1 VTISL
6 ITSVHN
12 PRVKAAVKLRSGRD
26 RARQEQILIDGIREI
41 QRAQIA
47 GVRLHEVF
55 ACFSDDDAA
64 GASWLDSLTAAGI
77 DVCRLSPSVFARL
90 AYGQREQGV
99 VAVAEPPRRT
109 LDELGSAG
117 DALMIVLER
126 VEKPGNVGAVVRT
139 ADATGASA
147 VIVADGATDLYNPN
161 AIRASL
167 GTIFAVPVCA
177 AGSRETLAWLRQ
189 HRVRI
194 FAARVEA
201 AQLYTRVSYRGPAAI
216 VLGSESEGLSDVW
229 QGPDIT
235 PVSLPMHGMADSLN
249 VSTTAAVLLYEA
261 LRQRHA
267 TEDDTFPLAG

>member
-1 VTISL
+1 MIPL

-26 RARQEQILIDGIREI
+26 RARQERILIDGRREI
-41 QRAQIA
+41 HRAQHA
-47 GVRLHEVF
+47 GVRLYEVF
-55 ACFSDDDAA
+55 ACASEDDDA
-64 GASWLDSLTAAGI
+64 GANWLESLAAAGI
-77 DVCRLSPSVFARL
+77 DVCRLAPSVFVRL
-90 AYGQREQGV
+90 AYGQRDQGV
-99 VAVAEPPRRT
+99 VAVAGPPRHS
-109 LDELGSAG
+109 LDALSPAS

-177 AGSRETLAWLRQ
+177 ASSRETLAWLRQ

-194 FAARVEA
+194 LAARVEA
-201 AQLYTRVSYRGPAAI
+201 AEVYTRVSYRGPTAI
-216 VLGSESEGLSDVW
+216 VLGSESEGLSSVW

-235 PVSLPMHGMADSLN
+235 PVSLPMHGVADSLN

-261 LRQRHA
+261 LRQRQA
-267 TEDDTFPLAG
+267 DAGGCQGPV